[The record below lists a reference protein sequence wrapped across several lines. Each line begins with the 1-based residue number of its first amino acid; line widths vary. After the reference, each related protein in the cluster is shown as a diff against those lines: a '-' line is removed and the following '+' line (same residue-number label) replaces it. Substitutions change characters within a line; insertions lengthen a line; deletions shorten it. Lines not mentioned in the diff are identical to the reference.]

1 MLAVFSA
8 HDEVFFFNINMN
20 VLYPSSLI
28 ALYVKK
34 ESARFIAGKGK
45 SVKINCG

>member
-8 HDEVFFFNINMN
+8 HEKVLFFNINMN

-34 ESARFIAGKGK
+34 ESVRFITGKCK